1 MVYIFLAEGFEAIE
15 TITPLDMLIRAGI
28 EVNTI
33 SISDEFLVKSSQGI
47 PVQADDLFEN
57 TDFSDAEMLI
67 LPGGQPGATN
77 LGKHKGLEAILKF
90 ANEHNI
96 PIAAI
101 CAAPTVLGKH
111 GLLQGK
117 KATCYPGCEGM
128 LKGAQCTESFVEK
141 DGNLI
146 TACGPAAAVEFAK
159 AIISLL
165 RGDEVVASV
174 CDKMMFGRA

>member
-33 SISDEFLVKSSQGI
+33 SIMDDFLVKSSQGI

-67 LPGGQPGATN
+67 LPGGQPGSTN
-77 LGKHKGLEAILKF
+77 LGKHKALAAILKY
-90 ANEHNI
+90 ANDHNI

-101 CAAPTVLGKH
+101 CAAPTVLGKL
-111 GLLQGK
+111 GLLQGR
-117 KATCYPGCEGM
+117 KATCYPGCEGE
-128 LKGAQCTESFVEK
+128 LKGADYTEAFVQV

-146 TACGPAAAVEFAK
+146 TACGPAAAAEFAK
-159 AIISLL
+159 AIIKFL

-174 CDKMMFGRA
+174 CEKMQFGRA

>member
-33 SISDEFLVKSSQGI
+33 SVTGEFLVKSSQGI

-67 LPGGQPGATN
+67 LPGGQPGATD
-77 LGKHKGLEAILKF
+77 LGNHKELEALLRWAYGK
-90 ANEHNI
+90 NI
-96 PIAAI
+96 PLAAI

-111 GLLQGK
+111 GLLQGH

-128 LKGAQCTESFVEK
+128 LKGAECKESLVEV
-141 DGNLI
+141 DGNII

-159 AIISLL
+159 AIIDRL
-165 RGDEVVASV
+165 RGKEVTASV

>member
-33 SISDEFLVKSSQGI
+33 AIGDDFLVKSSQGI
-47 PVQADDLFEN
+47 PLQADDLFEN

-77 LGKHKGLEAILKF
+77 LGKHKELEALLRDAFGKDL
-90 ANEHNI
+90 
-96 PIAAI
+96 PVAAI

-111 GLLQGK
+111 GLLKGRK
-117 KATCYPGCEGM
+117 VTCYPGCEGM
-128 LKGAQCTESFVEK
+128 LKGAECRESFVEK
-141 DGNLI
+141 DGILI

-159 AIISLL
+159 TIIRLL
-165 RGDEVVASV
+165 RGEEAVSEV

>member
-15 TITPLDMLIRAGI
+15 AITPLDMLIRAGI

-57 TDFSDAEMLI
+57 TDFSDADMLI

-90 ANEHNI
+90 ANEHKI

-117 KATCYPGCEGM
+117 KDTCYPFVKECSRGLNTQDHS
-128 LKGAQCTESFVEK
+128 LKRTG
-141 DGNLI
+141 I
-146 TACGPAAAVEFAK
+146 
-159 AIISLL
+159 
-165 RGDEVVASV
+165 
-174 CDKMMFGRA
+174 

>member
-15 TITPLDMLIRAGI
+15 TITPLDMLIRAGV

-33 SISDEFLVKSSQGI
+33 AVGDDFLVKSSQGI
-47 PVQADDLFEN
+47 PLQADDLFEN

-77 LGKHKGLEAILKF
+77 LGKHKGLESLLRDAMGRGL
-90 ANEHNI
+90 
-96 PIAAI
+96 PVAAI

-111 GLLQGK
+111 GLLKGRRV
-117 KATCYPGCEGM
+117 TCYPGCEGM
-128 LKGAQCTESFVEK
+128 LNGADCRESFVET

-146 TACGPAAAVEFAK
+146 TACGPAAAVDFAK
-159 AIISLL
+159 AIIRLL
-165 RGDEVVASV
+165 RGEETVREV
-174 CDKMMFGRA
+174 CEKMMFGRA